1 MLLLYVSNNRVLVH
15 IHRIAFSLFASKKAR
30 SQCVVRQKICPL
42 AKRKEEFR
50 RNIVAPVFFNSRWE
64 VFFNSRGQYFSTGCG
79 KDGKWIF
86 ITLPAGP
93 NQQFFMSQVIL
104 PKVFRDKL
112 STLRIFD
119 FFVGRAIFVL
129 LEIMSG
135 CLLPLQCEVGARVQ
149 YLISQARAGRI
160 LRILSILFRI
170 SRILPLQYEVG
181 ARGSNFC
188 AGTKFHRDAV
198 LQTFNALLI

>member
-1 MLLLYVSNNRVLVH
+1 MTMLLLYVSKNNHHVLVR
-15 IHRIAFSLFASKKAR
+15 IHYIAFSLFASKKAR

-93 NQQFFMSQVIL
+93 NQQFFMSEVIL
-104 PKVFRDKL
+104 PKVFRYKL

-119 FFVGRAIFVL
+119 FFVGRANFVI
-129 LEIMSG
+129 LEIMRG
-135 CLLPLQCEVGARVQ
+135 CLLPLQCEGA
-149 YLISQARAGRI
+149 ISHFLG
-160 LRILSILFRI
+160 
-170 SRILPLQYEVG
+170 
-181 ARGSNFC
+181 
-188 AGTKFHRDAV
+188 
-198 LQTFNALLI
+198 

>member
-1 MLLLYVSNNRVLVH
+1 M
-15 IHRIAFSLFASKKAR
+15 
-30 SQCVVRQKICPL
+30 RQKICPL

-93 NQQFFMSQVIL
+93 NQQFFMSEVIL
-104 PKVFRDKL
+104 PKVFRYKL

-119 FFVGRAIFVL
+119 FFCRQSKFCHSGDNEGMFITAAMRGRN
-129 LEIMSG
+129 
-135 CLLPLQCEVGARVQ
+135 
-149 YLISQARAGRI
+149 ISFPRI
-160 LRILSILFRI
+160 E
-170 SRILPLQYEVG
+170 QDEY
-181 ARGSNFC
+181 
-188 AGTKFHRDAV
+188 
-198 LQTFNALLI
+198 

>member
-1 MLLLYVSNNRVLVH
+1 MLLLYVSNNRVFFR
-15 IHRIAFSLFASKKAR
+15 IHYIAFSLFASKKAR

-129 LEIMSG
+129 LEIMRG
-135 CLLPLQCEVGARVQ
+135 CLLPLQCEVVARAQ

-170 SRILPLQYEVG
+170 SRILPLQ
-181 ARGSNFC
+181 
-188 AGTKFHRDAV
+188 
-198 LQTFNALLI
+198 

>member
-1 MLLLYVSNNRVLVH
+1 MWLLYVSNIHVLVR
-15 IHRIAFSLFASKKAR
+15 IHYIAFSLFASKKAR

-149 YLISQARAGRI
+149 YLISQDRAGRM

-170 SRILPLQYEVG
+170 SRKLPLQYEVG
-181 ARGSNFC
+181 ARG
-188 AGTKFHRDAV
+188 V
-198 LQTFNALLI
+198 QLLCWH